1 VTALVLQRLTKLMAE
16 CGDRDPAADVALDD
30 SIGEVPFEDLGF
42 DSLSLFNMCLQI
54 ENTYSVQLALD
65 DVLAAETPNGLID
78 LVNENLSRS
87 A

>member
-1 VTALVLQRLTKLMAE
+1 MTALALQRLTELMAA

-30 SIGEVPFEDLGF
+30 SIGDVLFEELGF

-54 ENTYSVQLALD
+54 EDSYSVKLALD

-78 LVNENLSRS
+78 LVNANLRRS

>member
-1 VTALVLQRLTKLMAE
+1 VTTLVLQRLTELMAE
-16 CGDRDPAADVALDD
+16 CGDRDPASEVALDD

-54 ENTYSVQLALD
+54 ESTYSVQLALD

>member
-1 VTALVLQRLTKLMAE
+1 MTALVLQRLTELMVQ
-16 CGDRDPAADVALDD
+16 CGDRDPAVDVALDD
-30 SIGEVPFEDLGF
+30 SIGDLSFEELGF

-54 ENTYSVQLALD
+54 ENTYPVRLALD